1 MKYIINS
8 LFFIILLSC
17 FSGIVYLV
25 KFSEKAQQKSFSES
39 ILEKDSKELISAFYN
54 YKLVSIEVN
63 DIFHKNLKF
72 NKMLKLTFKGK
83 NGIKQFYLHEQNIDS
98 LSKKIFYKNKN
109 SNTNYTIFQ
118 NYFSNLFSHYSYNKE
133 KEIINFM
140 LLFVNQGLVKRNP

>member
-8 LFFIILLSC
+8 LFFIILLVC
-17 FSGIVYLV
+17 FSGIIYLV
-25 KFSEKAQQKSFSES
+25 KFSEEAQQKSFSES
-39 ILEKDSKELISAFYN
+39 ILEKDNKELISAFYN
-54 YKLVSIEVN
+54 YKLISIEVN

-72 NKMLKLTFKGK
+72 NKMFKLTFKSES
-83 NGIKQFYLHEQNIDS
+83 GIKQFYLHERNIDS
-98 LSKKIFYKNKN
+98 LSKNIFYKNKN